1 MNVPRQ
7 ETLPKRLLRLKKR
20 TSWSWE
26 RMCREFHRVMGEEG
40 PSHTTLFRYAI
51 GKVRRRN
58 VLTERYVQEAM
69 DKVTVEL
76 MKQELSENRARKEP
90 AEKEVRPS
98 EIHFHEL
105 IRNARVLIYRYRRN
119 PLGCDYINP
128 VVRDIL
134 GYSPEEFYA
143 DPELVLKIIH
153 PEDKSRL
160 KSALQNPDVENVTHR
175 LIRKDGRVVWC
186 EGVHVPVYDEAGDWI
201 ATEGISRDITERKRA
216 ETSLY
221 PVFLTPDCRRGQ
233 ILRRSRLGVRNAG

>member
-26 RMCREFHRVMGEEG
+26 RMCREFHRVMGQEG

-51 GKVRRRN
+51 REVRRRN
-58 VLTERYVQEAM
+58 VLTERYVKEAI

-76 MKQELSENRARKEP
+76 MHQELSENGARQGP
-90 AEKEVRPS
+90 VEKELRHS
-98 EIHFHEL
+98 EIHFREL
-105 IRNARVLIYRYRRN
+105 IKNAKVLIYRYRHN
-119 PLGCDYINP
+119 PPGCEYINP

-134 GYSPEEFYA
+134 GYTPEEFYA

-160 KSALQNPDVENVTHR
+160 MSALQNPDLENVTHR
-175 LIRKDGRVVWC
+175 LIRKDGSVVWC
-186 EGVHVPVYDEAGDWI
+186 EGVHVPIYDEAGHWI
-201 ATEGISRDITERKRA
+201 ATEGISRGITERERA
-216 ETSLY
+216 TIGL
-221 PVFLTPDCRRGQ
+221 
-233 ILRRSRLGVRNAG
+233 